1 MDRYQHLFHS
11 GREYMIICDKNGYI
25 MEANE
30 AAARGTGYP
39 EGMAGTDIA
48 KLLPLLFGRD
58 GEGTLLCSGENDK
71 ETETVVYCKDET
83 SFPALCRIVSWEE
96 AQGKMFACC
105 VRDITELLKTLSL
118 REKSV
123 EELEETAR
131 AKSAFV
137 ADITHELRTP
147 VNGIK
152 GLAENLLETP
162 VSPAQ
167 AENLNI
173 ILRCCSNMSK
183 IINDLLDYSK
193 IESKKLV
200 LEKREFD
207 LHRFLKE
214 TLEFHSVRI
223 EEKGLKLVTCISQ
236 DVPAKV
242 IGDELRLGQL
252 LNNLLSNAYKF
263 TTVGHISFKAT
274 VWQCDKKQT
283 GLLFAVSD
291 TGIGI
296 PPEEQEKLFQRF
308 SQADGSITRRFGG
321 TGLGLAICKELAE
334 MMGGSVRV
342 SSEEGKGS
350 TFSVSVCL
358 ETAEDGTKEQRPSE
372 YPGLA
377 EDNLTSLQEAGDSKK
392 ELLGVMEKLERCAEL
407 GTWEK
412 AESLAGVIGQYIPKE
427 QEELEK
433 KVFRLGMMVRRENA
447 EKTKVLLDEL
457 RSLVE
462 EQIE

>member
-1 MDRYQHLFHS
+1 
-11 GREYMIICDKNGYI
+11 MIICDKNGYI

-39 EGMAGTDIA
+39 EGMAGTDIVR
-48 KLLPLLFGRD
+48 LLPLLFRRD
-58 GEGTLLCSGENDK
+58 GEGILICSGENDK
-71 ETETVVYCKDET
+71 ETETVLYRGDGT
-83 SFPALCRIVSWEE
+83 SFPALCRVISWEE
-96 AQGKMFACC
+96 EQEKVFACC
-105 VRDITELLKTLSL
+105 VRDITEFLNILSL

-123 EELEETAR
+123 EELEEAAK
-131 AKSAFV
+131 AKSDFV

-162 VSPAQ
+162 VSPSQ

-223 EEKGLKLVTCISQ
+223 GEKGLKLVTRISQ

-242 IGDELRLGQL
+242 IGDEFRLGQM

-263 TTVGHISFKAT
+263 TTVGHIGFEAS
-274 VWQCDKKQT
+274 VWQRNGKQT
-283 GLLFAVSD
+283 GLLFVVSD

-296 PPEEQEKLFQRF
+296 PPEEQERLFQRF

-342 SSEEGKGS
+342 SSEKGKGS

-358 ETAEDGTKEQRPSE
+358 ETAEEETREQRPPE

-377 EDNLTSLQEAGDSKK
+377 GGSLSVLQAAGNSKK
-392 ELLGVMEKLERCAEL
+392 EVLEVMERLEHCAEL

-412 AESLAGVIGQYIPKE
+412 AEGFARALQQYIPKE

-433 KVFRLGMMVRRENA
+433 KVFRLGMMVRREDA
-447 EKTKVLLDEL
+447 EKTRALLGEL

>member
-1 MDRYQHLFHS
+1 MDRYQYLFHS
-11 GREYMIICDKNGYI
+11 GREYMIICDKDGYI

-30 AAARGTGYP
+30 AAVRGTGYP
-39 EGMAGTDIA
+39 EGMTGTDIA
-48 KLLPLLFGRD
+48 RLLPRLFGRD
-58 GEGTLLCSGENDK
+58 REGNLTCSGENGK
-71 ETETVVYCKDET
+71 ETETVLYRRDGT
-83 SFPALCRIVSWEE
+83 SFPALCRVISWEE
-96 AQGKMFACC
+96 EQEKVFACC
-105 VRDITELLKTLSL
+105 VRDITEFLKILSM

-123 EELEETAR
+123 EELEEVAR

-137 ADITHELRTP
+137 ADVTHELRTP

-152 GLAENLLETP
+152 GLAENLLGTP
-162 VSPAQ
+162 LSPAQ

-173 ILRCCSNMSK
+173 ILRCCGNMAK

-207 LHRFLKE
+207 LHCFLKE

-223 EEKGLKLVTCISQ
+223 EEKGLKLVTRISQ
-236 DVPAKV
+236 EVPARV
-242 IGDELRLGQL
+242 IGDELRLGQM

-263 TTVGHISFKAT
+263 TTVGHIGFEAS
-274 VWQCDKKQT
+274 VWRRDSEQT
-283 GLLFAVSD
+283 GLLFVVSD

-296 PPEEQEKLFQRF
+296 PPEEQERLFQRF

-342 SSEEGKGS
+342 SSEKGKGS

-358 ETAEDGTKEQRPSE
+358 ETAEEETQDRKLPE
-372 YPGLA
+372 YPGVTDSGLM
-377 EDNLTSLQEAGDSKK
+377 SLQTAGSRKK
-392 ELLGVMEKLERCAEL
+392 ELSEVMEKLERCAEL
-407 GTWEK
+407 GTWER
-412 AESLAGVIGQYIPKE
+412 AEGFAGLLRQYIPEEK
-427 QEELEK
+427 EELEK
-433 KVFRLGMMVRRENA
+433 KVFRLGMMVRREDA
-447 EKTKVLLDEL
+447 EKTRELLGEL